1 MALEDVRQI
10 YDGLIEFSF
19 VFRDGGNVCG
29 PAVVGVEAAD
39 VYHNDA
45 PTVFIG
51 PGCSLAVEP
60 LSYMA
65 AKWNIPVITPAGSAG
80 ILADKTLFKTLTRL
94 SFGMQEYAEMYLYVL
109 NMYGWKHVALV
120 YDKDDVFSGIIGATF
135 YNIFISTDLALAHHP
150 VRSRSFGDG
159 EYREVLRK
167 ANQEARV
174 FIVLAAPDTTRKLL
188 LHAHALGYTTGQH
201 VFLSTIPVD
210 KKLDIWQRSD
220 EHDEVEWLKEVVKEA
235 CQSVM
240 FIALSESFDL
250 EYVTFKRNIVN
261 RALRD
266 YNLDFGTTEPTI
278 LLTGFYDAI
287 VIYAAV
293 INETLAQG
301 GDPTDGIGVTRRM
314 WNRTFNG
321 IGGRVSINDNGD
333 KYTDF
338 NLFDMQDTANGMF
351 EVVGEYDG
359 QTKTFNFRPGMSVK
373 WVGSGPPPD
382 VPECGFREDRCS
394 GILVRLKRLHIKDIL
409 QINKKML
416 QEFKMI
422 RDINHANLA
431 RLCGACLDAHSKVL
445 VGEYCPKGTLQD
457 LLGNPQIK
465 LDAQFK
471 FSLAIDIVQGMC
483 FLHDSHLRHHGRLKS
498 SCCLI
503 DNRFTVKLADFG
515 LQTLY
520 KNIAVDKTSQEYLNG
535 ASFDRHS
542 NGYLTKKKHE
552 CLWTAPEVLR
562 GDVAMGTKAADMY
575 SFGIVLQE
583 IITRESPFYNET
595 LEVTVPDILAKVI
608 KGGNPPMR
616 PSCEVPNSLTELHEL
631 MQGCWAE
638 DPEGRPSFHAIR
650 KDLKK
655 ILTESSGNL
664 LDTLLRRME
673 LYANNLEK
681 LVEEKTQELREE
693 KKRSEELLYQILPRS
708 VAERLKRGL
717 RVEPE
722 AFECVTIYFSDICG
736 FTNISARSSPM
747 QVVDLLNDLYSCF
760 DAVIDAY
767 DVYKVETIGDA
778 YMVVSGLPQR
788 NGNKHAQQVALMS
801 LALLRAIDTFRMR
814 HLPDEKLNL
823 RIGLHSGSVCA
834 GVVGQKMPRY
844 CLFGDTVN
852 TASRMESHGQALKI
866 HISDPTKQIL
876 DIFHTF
882 NIEKRGDIEVKGKGL
897 MSTYWLLSSCHS
909 PHDTDGRSSAS
920 AQ

>member
-1 MALEDVRQI
+1 ME
-10 YDGLIEFSF
+10 
-19 VFRDGGNVCG
+19 
-29 PAVVGVEAAD
+29 
-39 VYHNDA
+39 
-45 PTVFIG
+45 T
-51 PGCSLAVEP
+51 GCSLAVEP

-80 ILADKTLFKTLTRL
+80 ILADKTLFPTLTRL
-94 SFGMQEYAEMYLYVL
+94 SFGMQEYAEMYLHVL
-109 NMYGWKHVALV
+109 HMYSWKHVALI

-135 YNIFISTDLALAHHP
+135 YNIFRSTDLALAHRP
-150 VRSRSFGDG
+150 VRSRSFGADD
-159 EYREVLRK
+159 YREVLQK

-174 FIVLAAPDTTRKLL
+174 IILLAAPATIRVLL
-188 LHAHALGYTTGQH
+188 LHAHALGYTTGEH

-210 KKLDIWQRSD
+210 KKLDIWQRND
-220 EHDEVEWLKEVVKEA
+220 ENDEIVKGA
-235 CQSVM
+235 CRTAV

-250 EYVTFKRNIVN
+250 DYVTFKKNIVE

-266 YNLDFGTTEPTI
+266 YNLDFGKAEPTV

-287 VIYAAV
+287 MIYADV

-301 GDPTDGIGVTRRM
+301 GDPTDGSDVTRRV

-338 NLFDMQDTANGMF
+338 NLFGMQDTTNGIF
-351 EVVGEYDG
+351 EVIGEYDG
-359 QTKTFNFRPGMSVK
+359 KTKMFSFRPGMSIK

-382 VPECGFREDRCS
+382 VPECGFREDRKWKIQS
-394 GILVRLKRLHIKDIL
+394 QRDLWWWKIELDEL
-409 QINKKML
+409 QIKERKLGSSVFSVMSQMSATARTDPSTHDEISGDIAVYKGIPVQLKHLHFKDALQMNKEFL
-416 QEFKMI
+416 HEFKMI
-422 RDINHANLA
+422 RDVNHANLA
-431 RLCGACLDAHSKVL
+431 RLYGACLDAPRKVL
-445 VGEYCPKGTLQD
+445 VAEFCPKGTLQD

-471 FSLAIDIVQGMC
+471 FSLTIDIVQGMC
-483 FLHDSHLRHHGRLKS
+483 FLHDSQLHHHGRLKS

-515 LQTLY
+515 LPTLY
-520 KNIAVDKTSQEYLNG
+520 NNIAVDRTSQEYIN
-535 ASFDRHS
+535 
-542 NGYLTKKKHE
+542 E
-552 CLWTAPEVLR
+552 CLWTAPELLR
-562 GDVAMGTKAADMY
+562 SDVAMATKEADMY

-583 IITRESPFYNET
+583 IITRESPFFKET
-595 LEVTVPDILAKVI
+595 LDVTVSEILVKVI
-608 KGGNPPMR
+608 KGSNPPMR
-616 PSCEVPNSLTELHEL
+616 PCCEVPHRLSELHEL
-631 MQGCWAE
+631 MKSCWSEEPAH
-638 DPEGRPSFHAIR
+638 RPSFITIR

-655 ILTESSGNL
+655 ILARFGESGNL

-681 LVEEKTQELREE
+681 LVEEKTLELREE
-693 KKRSEELLYQILPRS
+693 KKKSEELLYQILPRS
-708 VAERLKRGL
+708 VAEKLKRGL

-722 AFECVTIYFSDICG
+722 EFECVTIYFSDICG
-736 FTNISARSSPM
+736 FTTISARSTPM
-747 QVVDLLNDLYSCF
+747 QVVDLLNDLYLCF

-788 NGNKHAQQVALMS
+788 NGNKHAQQIALMS
-801 LALLRAIDTFRMR
+801 LALLQAIDTFRMH
-814 HLPDEKLNL
+814 HLPGEKLRL

-852 TASRMESHGQALKI
+852 TASRMESHGEALKI
-866 HISDPTKQIL
+866 HMSDPTKQIL
-876 DIFHTF
+876 DDFPTF
-882 NIEKRGDIEVKGKGL
+882 NIQKRGVIEVKGKGP
-897 MSTYWLLSSCHS
+897 MSTFWLLSS
-909 PHDTDGRSSAS
+909 SS
-920 AQ
+920 